1 MRLDNRPSLT
11 VLFSLLLLNAFCA
24 NDEELNADIAAVLVV
39 IDPQLMVYG
48 LVQVFLAVCIW
59 WREVLCSVTDL
70 STVTSLLMVHLLK
83 SSCVATMAK
92 LSKPSSKP
100 LKIASGCINL
110 PHLTDMQFVFGKALN
125 RPAAAR
131 ELVKCL
137 LTILHNR
144 TMHAGRQKLLHM
156 VRNGTAIGICVTLFE
171 LKDIAMGDCLCFFLA
186 GACCQDVDHLL
197 GHLWYISCSFAYR
210 AQQVLVTAS
219 VSQDRI
225 HVDLF
230 PRC

>member
-1 MRLDNRPSLT
+1 MQRQQKQPKKDATEQWS
-11 VLFSLLLLNAFCA
+11 FH
-24 NDEELNADIAAVLVV
+24 
-39 IDPQLMVYG
+39 
-48 LVQVFLAVCIW
+48 W

-171 LKDIAMGDCLCFFLA
+171 LKDIAMGDCLLSRWS
-186 GACCQDVDHLL
+186 LL
-197 GHLWYISCSFAYR
+197 
-210 AQQVLVTAS
+210 
-219 VSQDRI
+219 
-225 HVDLF
+225 
-230 PRC
+230 PRCRLSARTSVVHFMFVRISGTTSTGNCICVARPDSCGFISTLLSPRLVRLLWLCGNSTLYLWD